1 MFTPRLGGES
11 KGSRVPLQG
20 WECFTRMVPHAI
32 LPVRGGNGA
41 AGEMPLGSSAADWL
55 PFNE

>member
-1 MFTPRLGGES
+1 
-11 KGSRVPLQG
+11 
-20 WECFTRMVPHAI
+20 MVPHAI
-32 LPVRGGNGA
+32 LPIRGGNGA